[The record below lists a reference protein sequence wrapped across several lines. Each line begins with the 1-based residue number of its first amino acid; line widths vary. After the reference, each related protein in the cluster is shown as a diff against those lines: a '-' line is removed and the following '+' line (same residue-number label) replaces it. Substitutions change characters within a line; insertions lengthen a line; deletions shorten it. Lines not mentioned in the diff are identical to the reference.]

1 MKYPESILK
10 GRKSIEGCVLGCLFK
25 DILLMKEYKIKESDF
40 ISTEGKFYC
49 GILNNLLR
57 NNICEIT
64 DTDIRLTSSDD
75 VIQQYKDYGGM
86 KTIEK
91 LKKSV
96 DLKNFQSYLDE
107 LCKRNLFMKLV
118 DEEGMDLEIPREIGN
133 TRQSYLEFF
142 KSQHMTSDEI
152 VKFLSL
158 RILNKCETSINNGV
172 KEATGKIPDEY
183 LERLFTGGKLGVLF
197 DKVEDITL
205 LPHISKEVLGLK
217 KKTLSMFGAF
227 VNVGKTTML
236 CNIILSLASKGQT
249 VLAITNEMEIDDFYT
264 NFIIYIINNF
274 MKYKGINK
282 RKLKSGALLDDEKN
296 IVRKAKEIYDEKFS
310 DNIVL
315 CSTPDSDIEIA
326 SSLVR
331 KYSLS
336 KNIDVLCYDTFK
348 QNFDKD
354 GEVSYKDLIKD
365 SRTVYKLCKTY
376 DLIGLCAIQLS
387 QQYFGNLVL
396 DLSMLAGA
404 KQINEILENLFM
416 MRTLYK
422 VELDKN
428 SKYYIHPYR
437 KEKIDGKWEEK
448 EIELDP
454 NGNYRV
460 AFITKAR
467 DCQTFEDSNEA
478 VLLSYNGWSGTFKE
492 ICLCHPQRGFIN
504 QNYLKK

>member
-1 MKYPESILK
+1 MKYPERILK
-10 GRKSIEGCVLGCLFK
+10 GRKSLEGCLLGCLFK
-25 DILLMKEYKIKESDF
+25 DILLIKEYKIKETYF
-40 ISTEGKFYC
+40 ISTEGKFYYS
-49 GILNNLLR
+49 LLSNLLK
-57 NNICEIT
+57 NNISEVT
-64 DTDIRLTSSDD
+64 DTDIRLVSPDSM
-75 VIQQYKDYGGM
+75 VEEYKDYGGI

-91 LKKSV
+91 LRKSV
-96 DLKNFQSYLDE
+96 DLKNFASYLDE
-107 LCKRNLFMKLV
+107 LVKRNLYMKII
-118 DEEGMDLEIPREIGN
+118 DEEGIDLELNREIGD
-133 TRQSYLEFF
+133 RVQSYLDFF
-142 KSQHMTSDEI
+142 EEQHMNSDEI
-152 VKFLSL
+152 TRFLSL
-158 RILNKCETSINNGV
+158 RMLNKCENSINSGV
-172 KEATGKIPDEY
+172 KEATGKIPNEY
-183 LERLFTGGKLGVLF
+183 IEKLFEGGKLGILF
-197 DKVEDITL
+197 DKVDDVVL

-236 CNIILSLASKGQT
+236 CNIILSLASKNQT
-249 VLAITNEMEIDDFYT
+249 VLAITNEMEIEDFYN
-264 NFIIYIINNF
+264 NFLIYIINNF
-274 MKYKGINK
+274 IKYKGINK
-282 RKLKSGALLDDEKN
+282 RKLKSGSLTEEEKK
-296 IVRKAKEIYDEKFS
+296 IVIEAKDIYDDRFS
-310 DNIVL
+310 NNIIL
-315 CSTPDSDIEIA
+315 CSIPDSDIDTA
-326 SSLVR
+326 ASLVR

-354 GEVSYKDLIKD
+354 GDVGYKDLIKD

-416 MRTLYK
+416 MRTLYS
-422 VELDKN
+422 VELDKS
-428 SKYYIHPYR
+428 SKYYIYPYR
-437 KEKIDGKWEEK
+437 KERIDGKWEER

-478 VLLSYNGWSGTFKE
+478 VLLAYNGWSGTFKE
-492 ICLCHPQRGFIN
+492 ICLCRPHRGFIN
-504 QNYLKK
+504 QNYSKK

>member
-1 MKYPESILK
+1 MSYPESILK
-10 GRKSIEGCVLGCLFK
+10 GRKGIEGTVLGCLFK
-25 DILLMKEYKIKESDF
+25 DILLIKEYKIQESQF
-40 ISTEGKFYC
+40 ISTEGKFYF

-64 DTDIRLTSSDD
+64 DTDIRLTSTDD
-75 VIQQYKDYGGM
+75 VIEEYKNYGGM

-96 DLKNFQSYLDE
+96 DIKNFPAYLDE
-107 LCKRNLFMKLV
+107 LCKRNLYMSLI
-118 DEEGMDLEIPREIGN
+118 DEEGIDLEKVREIGN
-133 TRQSYLEFF
+133 VNQSYLEFF
-142 KSQHMTSDEI
+142 KSQHMTTDEI
-152 VKFLSL
+152 TKFLSL
-158 RILNKCETSINNGV
+158 RILSKCETSIESGV
-172 KEATGKIPDEY
+172 KEADGKIPEDY
-183 LERLFTGGKLGVLF
+183 LERLFTGGKLGILF
-197 DKVEDITL
+197 DKVDDVTL

-264 NFIIYIINNF
+264 NFMIYIINNF
-274 MKYKGINK
+274 IKHKTINK
-282 RKLKSGALLDDEKN
+282 RKLKSGALNEEEKEV
-296 IVRKAKEIYDEKFS
+296 VRKAREIYNERFADY
-310 DNIVL
+310 IIL
-315 CSTPDSDIEIA
+315 CSTPDSNIDIA
-326 SSLVR
+326 ASLVR

-336 KNIDVLCYDTFK
+336 RNIDALCYDTFK
-348 QNFDKD
+348 QNFDKN

-376 DLIGLCAIQLS
+376 DLIGLCAIQLA

-416 MRTLYK
+416 MRTVYK
-422 VELDKN
+422 TELDKN
-428 SKYYIHPYR
+428 SKYYIKPFR
-437 KEKIDGKWEEK
+437 KEKINGKWEDK

-454 NGNYRV
+454 NGSYRV
-460 AFITKAR
+460 AFISKAR

-492 ICLCHPQRGFIN
+492 ICLCNPVRGFIN
-504 QNYLKK
+504 QNYSKK